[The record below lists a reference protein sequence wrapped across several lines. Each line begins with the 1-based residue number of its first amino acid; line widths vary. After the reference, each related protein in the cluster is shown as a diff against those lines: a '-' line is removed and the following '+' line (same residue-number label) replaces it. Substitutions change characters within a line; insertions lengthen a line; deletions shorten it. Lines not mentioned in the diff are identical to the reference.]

1 MFIYY
6 NILYY
11 VLSCKSNLYK
21 IQISRSRIGQ
31 VGRWSMSQESCK
43 RVRVI
48 DELLYNFSRF
58 DSKKYKIE
66 IAVFMFED
74 RREAFARS

>member
-1 MFIYY
+1 
-6 NILYY
+6 
-11 VLSCKSNLYK
+11 
-21 IQISRSRIGQ
+21 
-31 VGRWSMSQESCK
+31 MSDKSCK

-48 DELLYNFSRF
+48 DELLPIYNFGRF

>member
-1 MFIYY
+1 
-6 NILYY
+6 
-11 VLSCKSNLYK
+11 
-21 IQISRSRIGQ
+21 
-31 VGRWSMSQESCK
+31 MSQENCK

-48 DELLYNFSRF
+48 DELLYNFRRF